1 MQDNSSLFVANL
13 IIGFLFFL
21 GCRNIDQRI
30 KNQDLILEKN
40 HIKFNQNI
48 TDSLSKYISNI
59 SDSCSILVKLDRSY
73 LQQTFRFNVRPIK
86 KMNIHENNLLVTQ
99 VNNRSLFISI
109 GLEDLKPFDHNQKY
123 IGCDG
128 LIFVIY
134 DSLGFIVVKENM
146 NDFDDDFRPSQQL
159 KFKF

>member
-59 SDSCSILVKLDRSY
+59 SDSCSILV
-73 LQQTFRFNVRPIK
+73 
-86 KMNIHENNLLVTQ
+86 
-99 VNNRSLFISI
+99 
-109 GLEDLKPFDHNQKY
+109 
-123 IGCDG
+123 
-128 LIFVIY
+128 
-134 DSLGFIVVKENM
+134 
-146 NDFDDDFRPSQQL
+146 
-159 KFKF
+159 